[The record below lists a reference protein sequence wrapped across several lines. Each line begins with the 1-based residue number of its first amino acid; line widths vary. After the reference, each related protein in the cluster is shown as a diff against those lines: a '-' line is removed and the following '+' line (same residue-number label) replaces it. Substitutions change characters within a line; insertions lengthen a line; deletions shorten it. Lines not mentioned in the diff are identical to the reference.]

1 MTLGIAARADNFD
14 PSLGAGTSADG
25 VAASQAAVSAQDSA
39 NRSHSQ
45 WQSVAHRAA
54 AVMLERALRVRKKP
68 DDITCVVVCI

>member
-39 NRSHSQ
+39 NRSH
-45 WQSVAHRAA
+45 WQSVADRAA